1 METLQRLSNNTNVP
15 ANEVV
20 LLQKELA
27 ESKTMVDHYQI
38 VIRELGIG
46 KELLTKKQVELES
59 HYGAL
64 ESEYEAL
71 LEKAVT
77 EEEQQQET
85 LSSHKAMLEQKYAAK
100 RQSHAHEIE
109 DLKKQIA
116 WKDQQEGKL
125 AVAIAELKMANEELQ
140 VRELRGCKIVLPT
153 SINDIGLHIVP
164 APWSSTGHPT
174 SISRTHPNLFRKGCG
189 SHAQIYG
196 SATGRV

>member
-1 METLQRLSNNTNVP
+1 VQTLQRLSNNANVP

-27 ESKTMVDHYQI
+27 ESKTMVEHYQI

-59 HYGAL
+59 NYGAL

-85 LSSHKAMLEQKYAAK
+85 LSSHKTMLEQKYAAK
-100 RQSHAHEIE
+100 RESHAHEIE

-140 VRELRGCKIVLPT
+140 VRKTTRLRRL
-153 SINDIGLHIVP
+153 SY
-164 APWSSTGHPT
+164 
-174 SISRTHPNLFRKGCG
+174 THLC
-189 SHAQIYG
+189 
-196 SATGRV
+196 

>member
-1 METLQRLSNNTNVP
+1 MQTLQRLSNNTNVP
-15 ANEVV
+15 ANEVA

-27 ESKTMVDHYQI
+27 ESKTMVEHYQI

-59 HYGAL
+59 NYGAL
-64 ESEYEAL
+64 ESEYETL

-85 LSSHKAMLEQKYAAK
+85 LTSHKAMLEQKYAAK
-100 RQSHAHEIE
+100 RESHAHEIE

-140 VRELRGCKIVLPT
+140 VRGTLFALRDCL
-153 SINDIGLHIVP
+153 
-164 APWSSTGHPT
+164 
-174 SISRTHPNLFRKGCG
+174 THL
-189 SHAQIYG
+189 SLL
-196 SATGRV
+196 